1 MKKSIPILNILL
13 FFFILPTSSNATIF
27 KAVANSDWHLT
38 STWDQVDKL
47 PGTGDTVV
55 INGYTITFD
64 NNAGD
69 ITIKRLEIDN
79 SYDDSFLT
87 IEGDNSFTVSDD
99 LEVKSYKKARNITLL
114 VQGTVNLNVQ
124 GNCLFERVIGNNK
137 NKKLQLHLSSSAT
150 MTVANDF
157 TYNYND
163 SNGGENNEEILLES
177 ESKLTI
183 LGDTYLNCHGGSELK
198 CELLGSSELTISGD
212 LLMTKTGGGNFLV
225 GSSSSLSHIQV
236 NGDATL
242 TNSGGSGSFI
252 LGAGTKSGSLTVNG
266 NVNLISTVANKEAM
280 LASSGPSAIVEVK
293 GDISMSAVSDDDAKI
308 FMEDESVLKLGGAFL
323 RPTNFG
329 TLTMDNTSTI
339 ELNGSNP
346 QIIPI
351 TKLENTG
358 SDSLYISNLS
368 LNNSSGSSLTLQG
381 DFRVKDTLFLNNGN
395 IVTSETAMLYIEDN
409 ATISGGDATAYIQ
422 GPMVKVGG
430 TNGQDFTFPI
440 GSATSYAPI
449 TISKID
455 NSSLEIKAEYFGDPP
470 PWGDSFNASINN
482 INGNNYW
489 SIDKNSGDDV
499 NVTIHWDEGIAG
511 GITELDDLIVV
522 RLDETSGAEIWE
534 NYGNSSTTGT
544 TTTGTVTS
552 SSLMGDPPP
561 WGDQKFTLGSVSA
574 LNAMP
579 VELTKFQAVQQ
590 STQVYTQWETASERN
605 TSHFE
610 IERSNNGFS
619 FESIGNRSSNG
630 DTDIA
635 QQYYYNDINPKNGLN
650 YYRLKIVDFDGSF
663 EYSHIEVVKFE
674 FAPSI
679 ELYPNPIKD
688 VIHLKID
695 NLNSG
700 KNLIEVF
707 DRTGK
712 LLFID
717 VLEFENGK
725 LNLDADSINIYE
737 NGTYFLRITG
747 KTCLLYT
754 SDAADE

>member
-1 MKKSIPILNILL
+1 MKKFKPVLNILL
-13 FFFILPTSSNATIF
+13 LFFILPTSSYATIF

-38 STWDQVDKL
+38 STWDQGQL
-47 PGTGDTVV
+47 PGSGDTVLIDGFNV
-55 INGYTITFD
+55 TFD
-64 NNAGD
+64 NDAGD
-69 ITIKRLEIDN
+69 VTIKRLEINN
-79 SYDDSFLT
+79 SYDNAFLT
-87 IEGDNSFTVSDD
+87 IEGDNSFTVLND
-99 LEVKSYKKARNITLL
+99 LEVKSYNVARNITLL

-137 NKKLQLHLSSSAT
+137 NTKLQLHLSSSAT
-150 MTVANDF
+150 MTVVNDF

-183 LGDTYLNCHGGSELK
+183 LGDTYLNCHGGNELK
-198 CELLGSSELTISGD
+198 CELKGSSKLTISEN
-212 LLMTKTGGGNFLV
+212 LLMTKTAGGNFLV
-225 GSSSSLSHIQV
+225 GSSSSLSHFQV
-236 NGDATL
+236 NGDVTL
-242 TNSGGSGSFI
+242 TNSGGTGSFI

-266 NVNLISTVANKEAM
+266 NVNLTSTLANKEAM
-280 LASSGPSAIVEVK
+280 LAMSGSSAIVEVK

-346 QIIPI
+346 QIIPV

-368 LNNSSGSSLTLQG
+368 LNNTSGSSLTLQG

-395 IVTSETAMLYIEDN
+395 IITSESAMLYIEDN
-409 ATISGGDATAYIQ
+409 ATISGGDATAYIE
-422 GPMVKVGG
+422 GPMVKMGR
-430 TNGQDFTFPI
+430 TDGQDFTFPV
-440 GSATSYAPI
+440 GSASNYAPI
-449 TISKID
+449 TISQVS
-455 NSSLEIKAEYFGDPP
+455 NLSSEIQVEFFGDPP

-482 INGNNYW
+482 IIENNYW
-489 SIDKNSGDDV
+489 SIDKNSGNDV

-522 RLDETSGAEIWE
+522 RLDETSGSEIWE
-534 NYGNSSTTGT
+534 NYGNASTTGT

-552 SSLMGDPPP
+552 SLVMGDPPP
-561 WGDQKFTLGSVSA
+561 WGDQKFTLGSISA
-574 LNAMP
+574 LNTMMP

-610 IERSNNGFS
+610 IERSNNGFN
-619 FESIGNRSSNG
+619 FESIGNRLSNG
-630 DTDIA
+630 DTNIA
-635 QQYYYNDINPKNGLN
+635 QQYNYNDVNPKSGLN
-650 YYRLKIVDFDGSF
+650 YYRLKIVDLDGSF

-674 FAPSI
+674 YTPSV
-679 ELYPNPIKD
+679 ELFPNPIKD
-688 VIHLKID
+688 VIHLKTD
-695 NLNSG
+695 KLNSE
-700 KNLIEVF
+700 KNLIEIF

-712 LLFID
+712 LLFMD

-747 KTCLLYT
+747 KTENQILKFIRMK
-754 SDAADE
+754 